1 MITPR
6 PAQERGHANHGW
18 LDSYHTFSF
27 ADYYDPQQMG
37 VSHLRAINDD
47 TVAPS
52 AGFGTHGHADME
64 IISYVLSGAL
74 QHKDSM
80 GNGSIIRPGEVQR
93 MRAGSGVTHSEFNAS
108 NEDEVNFLQI
118 WIQPNVSGI
127 QPGYEQKDFSTE
139 LSGQLRLV
147 ASPDGR
153 DGSLLIHQDAFMYA
167 ARLDNNETLK
177 HPLASGRT
185 AYVHVARGELQLN
198 GMRMHGGD
206 GASIKDEQTI
216 TLNADPKA
224 EILLF
229 DLP

>member
-6 PAQERGHANHGW
+6 PAQARGHANHGW

-27 ADYYDPQQMG
+27 ANYYDPQHMG
-37 VSHLRAINDD
+37 VSHLRVINDD
-47 TVAPS
+47 TVAPG

-80 GNGSIIRPGEVQR
+80 GNGSTIHPGEVQR
-93 MRAGSGVTHSEFNAS
+93 MSAGSGVTHSEFNAS

-153 DGSLLIHQDAFMYA
+153 DSSLLIHQDVFMYA
-167 ARLDNNETLK
+167 ARLDNHETLK
-177 HPLASGRT
+177 HSLAAGRT
-185 AYVHVARGELQLN
+185 AYIHVARGELHLN
-198 GMRMHGGD
+198 GMPMHGGD
-206 GASIKDEQTI
+206 GASIKDEPTI